1 MTRKSYERLLEKAR
15 AIKEGEIPRMSR
27 EKLEASRQGDLS
39 ENAEYEAAKDALDL
53 LHARLGGIQ
62 TQLTGV
68 KIIDELPVTGSIVS
82 IGTRVRLLDRD
93 RGGEVE
99 YSILGPA
106 DADVPNNIIS
116 YQSPLAKGMI
126 AKKEGQEIAVETP
139 AGTRNFTILSIE
151 KYYAV

>member
-1 MTRKSYERLLEKAR
+1 MTRKSYERLLETAR
-15 AIKEGEIPRMSR
+15 GVKEVEIPRMSR

-53 LHARLGGIQ
+53 LHARLGRIRE
-62 TQLTGV
+62 QLMGV
-68 KIIDELPVTGSIVS
+68 KIIEELPVTGSIVS

-93 RGGEVE
+93 RGEEVE

-106 DADVPNNIIS
+106 DADVPNKIIS

-126 AKKEGQEIAVETP
+126 AKKEGEEISVETP
-139 AGTRNFTILSIE
+139 SGRRNFTILLIE
-151 KYYAV
+151 KYSAV